1 MSNEISIRQSLAS
14 SCAVLIAFI
23 GLVHEVAGPTL
34 FPWAPAYFGFFLW
47 HAIGIVVMIL
57 GLLLLGGSL
66 HLITVPVVPLALV
79 ASAGALGAG
88 ILVAVTHQQ
97 FHFFALCVVIAG
109 LAIVVLHR
117 AAKAGA
123 VT

>member
-1 MSNEISIRQSLAS
+1 MKAAVSIPQSLT
-14 SCAVLIAFI
+14 SCCAFLIAFI

-34 FPWAPAYFGFFLW
+34 FPWAPAYFGFVLW
-47 HAIGIVVMIL
+47 HAIGVVVITL

-66 HLITVPVVPLALV
+66 GLITVPMVPLALLT
-79 ASAGALGAG
+79 STGALAAG

-109 LAIVVLHR
+109 ITIAVLQR
-117 AAKAGA
+117 RGA
-123 VT
+123 R